1 MKAKQ
6 SFLEYLEYSPPII
19 GFIWFMSALCLL
31 SIFILIIYLKYLRTN
46 LRYKERIRETYQ
58 IKYELNL
65 ITYLYSGN
73 EEEEITADQQ
83 IIINELKKDLSDP
96 LKRSIIVSTLLK
108 LKNEISGELDESI
121 QKLYFQT
128 GLINFSMSKLRSR
141 KWYVVAKGV
150 RELTQFHIKE
160 VHDEVITLIDH
171 PKNEVRKEM
180 QLYLVNLF
188 SFKGLNFLDAL
199 QTPLSEWD
207 QIQLLEVLQRFDDQ
221 QIFDIKP
228 WLKSSNDS
236 VVLFALKL
244 ADIYIQFNAKEQLI
258 ELLSHES
265 EKIRIELITVL
276 GNLNVLEAKSLLQN
290 CFSERSLEEQI
301 AFFQMME
308 KMPESAD
315 EPFLI
320 NHIHHENFEIKLSAL
335 RNLKMINANT
345 FNIQKHTGTES
356 DFVKIIDFLEH
367 N

>member
-1 MKAKQ
+1 MKTKQ
-6 SFLEYLEYSPPII
+6 SFLEYLEYSSPII
-19 GFIWFMSALCLL
+19 GFVWFASALCLL
-31 SIFILIIYLKYLRTN
+31 SILILIIYLKYLRTN

-73 EEEEITADQQ
+73 EEEEISADQQ
-83 IIINELKKDLSDP
+83 IIINKLKKDLSNP

-128 GLINFSMSKLRSR
+128 GLINYSMSKLRSR

-265 EKIRIELITVL
+265 KKIRIELITVL
-276 GNLNVLEAKSLLQN
+276 GNLNVMEAKSLLKN

-335 RNLKMINANT
+335 RNLKMINPNT
-345 FNIQKHTGTES
+345 YNIQKHTGTES